1 VTVTILKKIGGVA
14 EMVTLANILD
24 KHLSNKTSI
33 IIPNGPTI
41 NYLKLHSEIE
51 RVAEILAGAG
61 IKKGRAVSIVLGNNL
76 EFMILFLAVT
86 RAGAIAAPLNPAYT
100 IDEFKFYME
109 DTDAQLV
116 LISNQSDFA
125 IKAANDLNIEIATIT
140 LTEAG
145 SIEIYKNG
153 NILTTRKDVEPP
165 NENDVALFLHTS
177 GTTNKPKGVPL
188 THRNLISSLSN
199 ISKTYSLS
207 ESDIALV
214 VMPLFHV
221 HGLIGVALTS
231 LYSGGVIVIP
241 DRFSAST
248 FWQMQSTHS
257 ATWYSAVPTI
267 HQILLM
273 RANDDK
279 APSKSF
285 RLIRSCSAALAPS
298 VFDQLEN
305 RFGAPVLE
313 AYGMTEASH
322 QMSSNLLPPGTRTPG
337 TVGIGTGVQIAI
349 MGDKGILLPPLSIG
363 EVVIKGSN
371 VTNGYHNNNTANTE
385 AFTDGWFRTGDQG
398 KLSMQNILTLTG
410 RLKELINRGGEK
422 ISPLEIDSTLIRH
435 PAVSEAVCFGIPDEK
450 YGEIVQAAVVLSK
463 EANESDIIK
472 FCSKHIANFKIP
484 TRIHIVDE
492 LPRTATGKIQRR
504 HIAAKFII
512 KD

>member
-1 VTVTILKKIGGVA
+1 MTVTILKKIGEVA

-125 IKAANDLNIEIATIT
+125 IEAANDLNIEIATIT
-140 LTEAG
+140 LTEAE

-221 HGLIGVALTS
+221 HGLIGVALAS

-248 FWQMQSTHS
+248 FWQTQSTHS
-257 ATWYSAVPTI
+257 ATWYSAAPTI

-285 RLIRSCSAALAPS
+285 RLIRSCSAALAWK
-298 VFDQLEN
+298 
-305 RFGAPVLE
+305 A
-313 AYGMTEASH
+313 
-322 QMSSNLLPPGTRTPG
+322 TP
-337 TVGIGTGVQIAI
+337 
-349 MGDKGILLPPLSIG
+349 
-363 EVVIKGSN
+363 
-371 VTNGYHNNNTANTE
+371 
-385 AFTDGWFRTGDQG
+385 R
-398 KLSMQNILTLTG
+398 
-410 RLKELINRGGEK
+410 
-422 ISPLEIDSTLIRH
+422 
-435 PAVSEAVCFGIPDEK
+435 C
-450 YGEIVQAAVVLSK
+450 
-463 EANESDIIK
+463 
-472 FCSKHIANFKIP
+472 
-484 TRIHIVDE
+484 
-492 LPRTATGKIQRR
+492 
-504 HIAAKFII
+504 
-512 KD
+512 